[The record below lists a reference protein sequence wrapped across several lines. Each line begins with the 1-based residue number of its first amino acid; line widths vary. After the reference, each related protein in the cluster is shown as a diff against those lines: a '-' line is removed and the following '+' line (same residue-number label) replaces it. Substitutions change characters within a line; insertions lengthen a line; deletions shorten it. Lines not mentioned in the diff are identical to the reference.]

1 MHPSSQGTV
10 QYYTG
15 NKLPALEVR
24 TFFFPSLRWINAPR
38 LWIGTLA
45 GIYPVMTDHRAISS
59 SLVTVGDAHSEGC
72 RRPLLHTVALGQLIL
87 ALILSLFFFSN
98 HCFLFHW
105 LAGDKGPG
113 PLSPPTHSS
122 SLNWCRFFL
131 VSCHFFFF
139 SSHAPTQPPFFNRQ
153 QYYTVYLYR
162 ILQISVCLWP
172 LSIFVFRTPLP
183 GSTLFG
189 TKE

>member
-1 MHPSSQGTV
+1 
-10 QYYTG
+10 
-15 NKLPALEVR
+15 
-24 TFFFPSLRWINAPR
+24 
-38 LWIGTLA
+38 
-45 GIYPVMTDHRAISS
+45 MTDHRAISS

-87 ALILSLFFFSN
+87 ALILSLFFFFSN
-98 HCFLFHW
+98 HYFLFHW

-139 SSHAPTQPPFFNRQ
+139 SSHAPTQPPFLQ
-153 QYYTVYLYR
+153 SSAVLYC
-162 ILQISVCLWP
+162 I
-172 LSIFVFRTPLP
+172 PLP
-183 GSTLFG
+183 HFADQCLPLALVHFRLPNSFTRKHAVRHQGVSSCCTVP
-189 TKE
+189 